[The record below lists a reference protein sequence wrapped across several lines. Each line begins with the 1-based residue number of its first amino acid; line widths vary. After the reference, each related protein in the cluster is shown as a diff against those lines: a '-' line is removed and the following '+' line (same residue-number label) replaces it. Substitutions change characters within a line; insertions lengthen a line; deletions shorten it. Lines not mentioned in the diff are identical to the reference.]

1 MSSKQEALGRLAEAF
16 EKLPFGLA
24 MKVSLKPGNLGEEDL
39 PALLPNER
47 LLSFPVAIPARFLG
61 LQEQGYVEVSA
72 LIVLKADEGFGV
84 LAPKA
89 AFAATGQGKTETWL
103 SLLIQAS
110 LAAPAPPLRPEQ
122 GVCVQAGPN
131 SFVDLSLIEDFRER
145 KLPPPLLAS
154 LEQKIKAIPAPWVL
168 HFEITA
174 LGLASAELCRQLA
187 APASAPQEAAQ
198 ASAAPAASP
207 PETQAASEV
216 EFKEKEVLFSNLLR
230 IYAGKVSDQ
239 KFQTMLK
246 VLASDRST
254 AGEKLEKIDSILPIP
269 PAASAEALGQLLGV
283 TAAAVIQTPWW
294 KKNRKGKKDEET
306 VGRLN
311 RLRKKGEYHTHEDF
325 RPSEDDED

>member
-1 MSSKQEALGRLAEAF
+1 MSEQQNSIEPLSGTGYSDLAEA
-16 EKLPFGLA
+16 GLLA
-24 MKVSLKPGNLGEEDL
+24 IETAQAFLAFAEGKG
-39 PALLPNER
+39 
-47 LLSFPVAIPARFLG
+47 FPVPAEYQTL
-61 LQEQGYVEVSA
+61 
-72 LIVLKADEGFGV
+72 
-84 LAPKA
+84 
-89 AFAATGQGKTETWL
+89 
-103 SLLIQAS
+103 
-110 LAAPAPPLRPEQ
+110 
-122 GVCVQAGPN
+122 
-131 SFVDLSLIEDFRER
+131 
-145 KLPPPLLAS
+145 PPLLKDLAGS
-154 LEQKIKAIPAPWVL
+154 ALEEFCQAIAEVQRLYSPQRVRPLPIAIGKIKASDPYAALLRL
-168 HFEITA
+168 HEQLQLGVKSAGKEKLVEDGLLREIFSF
-174 LGLASAELCRQLA
+174 GVIAEDLELLRQKIEVHDRLYSCQTET
-187 APASAPQEAAQ
+187 PETTEP
-198 ASAAPAASP
+198 SP

-254 AGEKLEKIDSILPIP
+254 AGEKLEKIDSILPVP